1 MDCDTE
7 PCVVS
12 FALEIVDL
20 TSVENDSAWGGN
32 RQASRFDA
40 FTISATAYN
49 QQ

>member
-1 MDCDTE
+1 
-7 PCVVS
+7 
-12 FALEIVDL
+12 LEIADL